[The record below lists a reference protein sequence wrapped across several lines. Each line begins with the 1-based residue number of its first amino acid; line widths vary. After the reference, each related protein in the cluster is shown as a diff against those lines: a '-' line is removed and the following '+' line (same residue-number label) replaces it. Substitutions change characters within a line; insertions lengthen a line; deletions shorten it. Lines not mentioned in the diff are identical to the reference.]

1 MNNKVLKTKEAVV
14 NELKD
19 KMNNSPTLIVFEY
32 RGMNVAEI
40 TELRRAL
47 RVEGTEVGV
56 YKNTLLERAAES
68 LGHKDLSQHLSGPN
82 AFAFSRDVIAGPKV
96 LAKFAKRN
104 EKLVIKGGL
113 VEGKV
118 VDAKQLA
125 SLATLPGR
133 EGLISM
139 FLSVLQ
145 APVRQFACAIKG
157 IADKAN

>member
-1 MNNKVLKTKEAVV
+1 MNNEILKAKEAVV

-19 KMNNSPTLIVFEY
+19 KLSNSPTLVVFEF
-32 RGMNVAEI
+32 RGMNVQEI
-40 TELRRAL
+40 TNLRRAL
-47 RVEGTEVGV
+47 RVEGTEIGV
-56 YKNTLLERAAES
+56 YKNTMIERAAAS
-68 LGHKDLSQHLSGPN
+68 LGHEDLLQHLSGPN

-96 LAKFAKRN
+96 LAKFARRN

-118 VDAKQLA
+118 VNAKEMLA
-125 SLATLPGR
+125 LAALPGR

-145 APVRQFACAIKG
+145 APVRQFACAVQG